1 MSYLSASITAKITK
15 QVKIQL
21 PQILLKEVSKFD
33 PLMIKSMVT
42 ESLEHAVLA
51 KESSQPKSTYEK
63 RKTSK
68 DVEPTKGPKI
78 KESTSSSSKGTKSQ
92 LKSSRKSV
100 QSEEPEFK
108 VADSDIPQMLIG
120 MLARLLNKDQLKAG

>member
-1 MSYLSASITAKITK
+1 MDESQSYLTADEHRECYDG
-15 QVKIQL
+15 L
-21 PQILLKEVSKFD
+21 
-33 PLMIKSMVT
+33 IKSYDLDK
-42 ESLEHAVLA
+42 SLF
-51 KESSQPKSTYEK
+51 STYDKK

-120 MLARLLNKDQLKAG
+120 MLARLLNKD